1 MIEHLSLFPLH
12 SVLFPGMPVQLQIFE
27 PRYKQMLQECL
38 AGSRSF
44 GVVLIKRGVE
54 AFGPIPEPYRFGCR
68 ALIQRLLPLEDDR
81 THLVAIGQE
90 RFRVT
95 SILQDHPYLVGQV
108 EYRALQADMDLD
120 LRSISAIVTARL
132 RRYMQMLNRSNP
144 ENPIP
149 LDLPTDPQTLA
160 YRACSLLQLPLE
172 EKQTLL
178 EMEDVG
184 ELLRMLGIT
193 LRRELALMP
202 ALLTEEITDG
212 IGPFGLN

>member
-1 MIEHLSLFPLH
+1 MIERLPLFPLH

-38 AGSRSF
+38 AGNRSF

-68 ALIQRLLPLEDDR
+68 ALIQRLLPLDDDR

-144 ENPIP
+144 EKPIP
-149 LDLPTDPQTLA
+149 IDLPTDPQILA